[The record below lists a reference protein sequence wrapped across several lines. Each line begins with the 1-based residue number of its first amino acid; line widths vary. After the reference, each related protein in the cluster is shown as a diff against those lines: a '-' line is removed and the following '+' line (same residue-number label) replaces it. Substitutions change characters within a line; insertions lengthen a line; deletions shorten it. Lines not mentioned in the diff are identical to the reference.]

1 MLKIFCFNVQI
12 QTGIE
17 NSIHIIDPTNNL
29 ARRAFFFVFLLFI
42 YLFIFLRA
50 QGSLLRLVGERK
62 FLSLPQ

>member
-1 MLKIFCFNVQI
+1 MLKNFCFNVQI

-29 ARRAFFFVFLLFI
+29 ARRAFFI
-42 YLFIFLRA
+42 YLFIYYYFFLRA
-50 QGSLLRLVGERK
+50 QGSLLQPVGERK